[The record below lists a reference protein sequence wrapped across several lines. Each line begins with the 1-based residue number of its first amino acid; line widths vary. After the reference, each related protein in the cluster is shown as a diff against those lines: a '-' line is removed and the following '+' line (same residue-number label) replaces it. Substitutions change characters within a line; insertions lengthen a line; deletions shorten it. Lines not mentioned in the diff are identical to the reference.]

1 MPTVTFTME
10 GVETI
15 TVEAATAYIYPISGL
30 NGDAVLRPRLN
41 NTLDLAHTYGDAH
54 AMIERAIDPER
65 AKLQAEYDDTLQL
78 VEEYARIKGTPSL
91 LLSPD
96 FLDRLGSMKKPGHGC
111 LSECLINRLH
121 DLQLSLAA
129 LDEPSPRLLEL
140 QGKLAVAE
148 RIIAKFDEVE
158 GNRMGELM
166 VDTSDSLRPIIPA
179 DIDPY
184 HFLTSRDVAES
195 DDIIDLTA
203 VYKLRE
209 DLEAQIDA
217 EERG

>member
-1 MPTVTFTME
+1 
-10 GVETI
+10 
-15 TVEAATAYIYPISGL
+15 
-30 NGDAVLRPRLN
+30 
-41 NTLDLAHTYGDAH
+41 
-54 AMIERAIDPER
+54 
-65 AKLQAEYDDTLQL
+65 
-78 VEEYARIKGTPSL
+78 
-91 LLSPD
+91 
-96 FLDRLGSMKKPGHGC
+96 MKKPGHGC